1 MRIRIPAASALFL
14 SFLLVAALL
23 IIKYRTASPA
33 DSPSENGASARRE
46 SRKSRASNAIPVN
59 PSIDGSQKVRGSGID
74 GRPELLLE
82 KWLDIPIELA
92 LFQIPI
98 SARSDGRNRLRY
110 VELLTRLSW
119 EATEYG
125 FSSEEIDRQKRAIG
139 IVQTIDYLL
148 FEHSGISLIPG
159 LGGGG
164 GNEYYFPTGSYRRP
178 ILPED
183 PKFVREKL
191 LRLVAE
197 GVTADLVQKL
207 PAQHRAI
214 GIDEGVATRALLLA
228 ASLGPDASVRGMLQG
243 KLTEER
249 ASLHQK
255 AAAAVGL
262 LLQGSEQDVLNW
274 FVTQDWQ
281 TSMSVVRGLLPNER
295 TFQTIG
301 GNTSGTYAA
310 SLGRGLDSHLLVLLG
325 QAPDLESKAIL
336 AQALSGRVD
345 NPAVRSRVLTL
356 MHSDDPT
363 VQVALLRNRPA
374 LLDDPV
380 FQLTLKG
387 LVHSPDMR
395 VSSYALIQLSMV
407 PDLWVRDT
415 VAGQLSHE
423 DPRKAWQAVQGL
435 AFCGRAEPLGTI
447 ELIQKQVQARAHDS
461 TFQDHARTSIHKL
474 TRMAQEQGLAP
485 TPPKRQ

>member
-1 MRIRIPAASALFL
+1 MRIRIAASSALVL
-14 SFLLVAALL
+14 GFLLLAVLL
-23 IIKYRTASPA
+23 IINYKPARTAGSRSQ
-33 DSPSENGASARRE
+33 DGASARRE
-46 SRKSRASNAIPVN
+46 SRASNAIPVT
-59 PSIDGSQKVRGSGID
+59 PGIDESQKAPGAGSER
-74 GRPELLLE
+74 RPELLLE
-82 KWLDIPIELA
+82 KWLDVPIEFA
-92 LFQIPI
+92 AFQIPI
-98 SARSDGRNRLRY
+98 SDRSDGRNRLRY
-110 VELLTRLSW
+110 IELLTRLSW

-125 FSSEEIDRQKRAIG
+125 FSSEEIDRQRRAIG

-148 FEHSGISLIPG
+148 FELSGVPLIDG

-178 ILPED
+178 MLPED
-183 PKFVREKL
+183 PKTVRDKL

-197 GVTADLVQKL
+197 GGTADLVRKL

-214 GIDEGVATRALLLA
+214 GIEEGVATRALLLA
-228 ASLGPDASVRGMLQG
+228 ASLGPDPSVRGMLQG

-262 LLQGSEQDVLNW
+262 LLQGNDHDVLNW
-274 FVTQDWQ
+274 LVTQDWQ
-281 TSMSVVRGLLPNER
+281 TSMSAVRGLLPNER

-301 GNTSGTYAA
+301 GNTTGTYAA
-310 SLGRGLDSHLLVLLG
+310 SLGRGLDSHLLGLLG

-345 NPAVRSRVLTL
+345 NPAVRSAVLGL
-356 MHSDDPT
+356 MHEGDPT

-380 FQLTLKG
+380 YQLTLKN
-387 LVHSPDMR
+387 LVQSPDMR

-407 PDLWVRDT
+407 PDLWVRDI
-415 VAGQLSHE
+415 VAAQLSHE
-423 DPRKAWQAVQGL
+423 DPRKAWQAAQGL
-435 AFCGRAEPLGTI
+435 AYCGRAEPLGTI
-447 ELIQKQVQARAHDS
+447 ELIRKQMQARNHDS
-461 TFQDHARTSIHKL
+461 TFQDHARTSIHQL
-474 TRMAQEQGLAP
+474 TRMAQDQGLAP
-485 TPPKRQ
+485 TPRKRQ